1 MNRAGT
7 YINSNKF
14 QHLIMENN
22 MTSRFLILLILII
35 FIVGYFYPNIIS
47 LGWNK
52 LPGDFFIKRGGFEFY
67 IPLTSAML
75 VSSLVAFIY
84 WIIKKYC

>member
-1 MNRAGT
+1 
-7 YINSNKF
+7 
-14 QHLIMENN
+14 MENN
-22 MTSRFLILLILII
+22 MASRFLMIFSLMI
-35 FIVGYFYPNIIS
+35 FIIGYFYPHFIS
-47 LGWNK
+47 LGFNK
-52 LPGDFFIKRGGFEFY
+52 LSGDFFIKRGGFEFY